1 MRQALANM
9 KSIMVF
15 DPKHSEAETTRRWRK
30 WCKDNKGSA
39 MLDKYVPNAAETARI
54 LRELG

>member
-1 MRQALANM
+1 
-9 KSIMVF
+9 MVF